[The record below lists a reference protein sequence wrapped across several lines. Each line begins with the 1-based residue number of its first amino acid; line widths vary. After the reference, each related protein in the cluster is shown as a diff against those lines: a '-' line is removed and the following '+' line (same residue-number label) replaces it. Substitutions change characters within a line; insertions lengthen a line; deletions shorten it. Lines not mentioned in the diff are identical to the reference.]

1 MIRGFLAGLCFLTVT
16 LGFGQSGEVLSGP
29 ILTWEEKRH
38 DFGDVVQGERMEHTF
53 RFTNTGT
60 AALLITNV
68 EVSCGCTTPKGWT
81 RDPIQPGER
90 SELTIAFDSAGK
102 NGKQI
107 KVVTVV
113 SNSVSVDNKITFT
126 ANVLPKVPPQP

>member
-1 MIRGFLAGLCFLTVT
+1 MIRGFLAGLCVLAAT
-16 LGFGQSGEVLSGP
+16 LGFGQSGEVLPGP
-29 ILTWEEKRH
+29 ILTWEEKRY
-38 DFGDVVQGERMEHTF
+38 DFGDVVQGDRVEHTF

-113 SNSVSVDNKITFT
+113 SNSVAVDNKITFT